1 MAIKYYT
8 TKLRY
13 FLLRK
18 EKFQK
23 KITLVD
29 DNDTIVSGN
38 QSISEELNT
47 FIKDVMKILNK
58 RQTSH
63 KTDESN
69 ESKETR

>member
-1 MAIKYYT
+1 M
-8 TKLRY
+8 
-13 FLLRK
+13 
-18 EKFQK
+18 
-23 KITLVD
+23 D

-63 KTDESN
+63 KTEESN